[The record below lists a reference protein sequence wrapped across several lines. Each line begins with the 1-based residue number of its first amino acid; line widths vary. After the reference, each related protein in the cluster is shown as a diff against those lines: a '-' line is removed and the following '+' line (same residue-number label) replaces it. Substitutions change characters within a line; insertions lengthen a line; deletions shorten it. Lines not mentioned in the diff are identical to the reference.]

1 MSRSRII
8 NQMFDEKI
16 EQVLIRIS
24 EKLDSNETV
33 DEGYDDKD
41 DMPVVSENV
50 RDTLDGEGNVTG
62 SVVERKSELVRS
74 DIHNDIQDLK
84 DIVTIKNDYNAQR
97 SDMASTIV
105 RAGCALASVAL
116 MLTFEISHSIT
127 TKSLGFMPKPKI

>member
-1 MSRSRII
+1 MSRSRTI

-24 EKLDSNETV
+24 EKLDIETP
-33 DEGYDDKD
+33 DDDKD

>member
-1 MSRSRII
+1 MSRSRNI

-24 EKLDSNETV
+24 DKLDIETP
-33 DEGYDDKD
+33 DDDKD

-84 DIVTIKNDYNAQR
+84 DIVAIKNDYNAQR

>member
-1 MSRSRII
+1 MSKSRTI
-8 NQMFDEKI
+8 NQMFDDKI

-24 EKLDSNETV
+24 DKLDIETP
-33 DEGYDDKD
+33 DDDKD

>member
-1 MSRSRII
+1 MSKSRTI

-24 EKLDSNETV
+24 DKLDIETP
-33 DEGYDDKD
+33 DDDKD

-50 RDTLDGEGNVTG
+50 RDTLDSEGNVTG

-84 DIVTIKNDYNAQR
+84 DIVAIKNDYNAQR

>member
-1 MSRSRII
+1 MSKSRTI

-16 EQVLIRIS
+16 EQVLMRIS
-24 EKLDSNETV
+24 EKLDIETP
-33 DEGYDDKD
+33 DDDKD

-62 SVVERKSELVRS
+62 SMVERKSELVRS

>member
-1 MSRSRII
+1 MSKSRTI

-24 EKLDSNETV
+24 DKLDTETP
-33 DEGYDDKD
+33 DDDKD

-105 RAGCALASVAL
+105 RAGCALASVVL

>member
-1 MSRSRII
+1 MSKSRTI

-16 EQVLIRIS
+16 ERVLMRIS
-24 EKLDSNETV
+24 DKLDIETP
-33 DEGYDDKD
+33 DDDKD

>member
-1 MSRSRII
+1 MSKSRTI
-8 NQMFDEKI
+8 NQMFDEKS
-16 EQVLIRIS
+16 EQVLMRIS
-24 EKLDSNETV
+24 EKLDIETP
-33 DEGYDDKD
+33 DDDKD

>member
-1 MSRSRII
+1 MSKSRTI

-24 EKLDSNETV
+24 EKLDIETP
-33 DEGYDDKD
+33 DDDKD

>member
-1 MSRSRII
+1 MSRSKNI

-24 EKLDSNETV
+24 DKLDIETP
-33 DEGYDDKD
+33 DDDKD

-84 DIVTIKNDYNAQR
+84 DIVAVKNDYNAQR

>member
-1 MSRSRII
+1 MSKSRTIK
-8 NQMFDEKI
+8 QMFDEKI

-24 EKLDSNETV
+24 DKLDIETP
-33 DEGYDDKD
+33 DDDKD

-84 DIVTIKNDYNAQR
+84 DIVAIKNDYNAQR

>member
-1 MSRSRII
+1 MSRSRTI

-16 EQVLIRIS
+16 EQVLMRIS
-24 EKLDSNETV
+24 DKLDIETP
-33 DEGYDDKD
+33 DDDKD

>member
-1 MSRSRII
+1 MSRSRNI

-24 EKLDSNETV
+24 DKLDIETP
-33 DEGYDDKD
+33 DDDKD

-74 DIHNDIQDLK
+74 DIRNDIQDLK

>member
-1 MSRSRII
+1 MSKSRTI

-16 EQVLIRIS
+16 EQVLMRIS
-24 EKLDSNETV
+24 DKLDIETP
-33 DEGYDDKD
+33 DDDKD

>member
-1 MSRSRII
+1 MSKSRTI

-24 EKLDSNETV
+24 DKLDIETP
-33 DEGYDDKD
+33 DDDKD

-127 TKSLGFMPKPKI
+127 TKSLGFMPKSKI

>member
-1 MSRSRII
+1 MSRSRTI

-24 EKLDSNETV
+24 DKLDIETP
-33 DEGYDDKD
+33 DDDKD

-84 DIVTIKNDYNAQR
+84 DIVAVKNDYNAQR

>member
-1 MSRSRII
+1 MSKSRTI
-8 NQMFDEKI
+8 NQMFDDKI

-24 EKLDSNETV
+24 DKLDIETP
-33 DEGYDDKD
+33 DDDKD

-84 DIVTIKNDYNAQR
+84 DIVAIKNDYNAQR

>member
-1 MSRSRII
+1 MSKSRTI

-24 EKLDSNETV
+24 DKLDIETP
-33 DEGYDDKD
+33 DDDKD

-74 DIHNDIQDLK
+74 DFHNDIQDLK
-84 DIVTIKNDYNAQR
+84 DIVAIKNDYNAQR

>member
-1 MSRSRII
+1 MSKSRTI

-24 EKLDSNETV
+24 DKLDIETP
-33 DEGYDDKD
+33 DDDKD

-84 DIVTIKNDYNAQR
+84 DIVAIKNDYNAQR

>member
-1 MSRSRII
+1 MSKSRTI

-16 EQVLIRIS
+16 ERVLIRIS
-24 EKLDSNETV
+24 DKLDIETP
-33 DEGYDDKD
+33 DDDKD

-84 DIVTIKNDYNAQR
+84 DIVAVKNDYNAQR

>member
-1 MSRSRII
+1 MSRSRTI

-16 EQVLIRIS
+16 EQVLMRIRD
-24 EKLDSNETV
+24 KLDIETP
-33 DEGYDDKD
+33 DDDKD

>member
-1 MSRSRII
+1 MSRSRNI

-24 EKLDSNETV
+24 DKLDIETP
-33 DEGYDDKD
+33 DDDKD

-97 SDMASTIV
+97 SEMASTIV

>member
-1 MSRSRII
+1 MSKSRTI

-16 EQVLIRIS
+16 EQVLTRIS
-24 EKLDSNETV
+24 DKLDIETP
-33 DEGYDDKD
+33 DDDKD

-84 DIVTIKNDYNAQR
+84 DIVAIKNDYNAQR

>member
-1 MSRSRII
+1 MSRSRNI

-24 EKLDSNETV
+24 DKLDIETP
-33 DEGYDDKD
+33 DDDKD

-97 SDMASTIV
+97 NDMASTIV

>member
-1 MSRSRII
+1 MSKSRTI

-24 EKLDSNETV
+24 EKLDSNETP
-33 DEGYDDKD
+33 DDDKD

>member
-1 MSRSRII
+1 MSRSRTI

-24 EKLDSNETV
+24 DKLDIETP
-33 DEGYDDKD
+33 DDDKD

>member
-1 MSRSRII
+1 MSRSRNI

-24 EKLDSNETV
+24 DKLDIETP
-33 DEGYDDKD
+33 DDDKD

>member
-1 MSRSRII
+1 MSKSRTI

-16 EQVLIRIS
+16 ERVLMRIS
-24 EKLDSNETV
+24 DKLDIETR
-33 DEGYDDKD
+33 DDDKA

>member
-1 MSRSRII
+1 MSKSRTI

-24 EKLDSNETV
+24 DKLDIETP
-33 DEGYDDKD
+33 DDDKD

-84 DIVTIKNDYNAQR
+84 DIVAIKNDYNAQR
-97 SDMASTIV
+97 SDMTSTIV

>member
-1 MSRSRII
+1 MSVRRTI
-8 NQMFDEKI
+8 NQRFDEKI
-16 EQVLIRIS
+16 EQVLRRIS
-24 EKLDSNETV
+24 EKLDS
-33 DEGYDDKD
+33 DEIIDEDKD

-50 RDTLDGEGNVTG
+50 RDTLDSDGNVTG

-74 DIHNDIQDLK
+74 DIHTDIQDLK
-84 DIVTIKNDYNAQR
+84 DIVAIKNDYNAQR

>member
-1 MSRSRII
+1 MSRSRTI

-24 EKLDSNETV
+24 DKLDIETP
-33 DEGYDDKD
+33 DDDKD

-50 RDTLDGEGNVTG
+50 RDTLDGEGNITG

>member
-1 MSRSRII
+1 MSRSRTI

-16 EQVLIRIS
+16 EKVLMRIS
-24 EKLDSNETV
+24 DKLDIETP
-33 DEGYDDKD
+33 DDDKD

-62 SVVERKSELVRS
+62 SMVERKSELVRS

>member
-1 MSRSRII
+1 MSRSRNI

-24 EKLDSNETV
+24 DKLDTETP
-33 DEGYDDKD
+33 DDDKD

>member
-1 MSRSRII
+1 MSRSRNI

-24 EKLDSNETV
+24 DKLDLETP
-33 DEGYDDKD
+33 DDDKD

>member
-1 MSRSRII
+1 
-8 NQMFDEKI
+8 MFDEKI

-24 EKLDSNETV
+24 DKLDIETP
-33 DEGYDDKD
+33 DDDKD

>member
-1 MSRSRII
+1 MSKSRTI

-24 EKLDSNETV
+24 DKLDTETP
-33 DEGYDDKD
+33 DDDKD

>member
-1 MSRSRII
+1 MSKSRTI

-16 EQVLIRIS
+16 EQVLMRIS
-24 EKLDSNETV
+24 EKLDIETP
-33 DEGYDDKD
+33 DDDKD

-50 RDTLDGEGNVTG
+50 RDTLDGDGNVTG

>member
-1 MSRSRII
+1 MSVRRTI
-8 NQMFDEKI
+8 NQRFDEKI
-16 EQVLIRIS
+16 EQVLRRIS

-33 DEGYDDKD
+33 DEDKD

-50 RDTLDGEGNVTG
+50 RDTLDSDGNVTG

-74 DIHNDIQDLK
+74 DIHTDIQDLK
-84 DIVTIKNDYNAQR
+84 DIVAIKNDYNAQR

-105 RAGCALASVAL
+105 RAGCALASIAL